1 MYYYQDFD
9 FEMIIIAIVIYLF
22 LVISIAKLGTYKKCG
37 GIKALVVSLLFT
49 PVAGIIYVAISPVKS
64 VLKIVHYRC
73 HHCGLE
79 FTNHHKYCP
88 TCLKEGE
95 KHRLERISMRTY

>member
-1 MYYYQDFD
+1 MYYFQGTD
-9 FEMIIIAIVIYLF
+9 FEMIIISIVIYLF
-22 LVISIAKLGTYKKCG
+22 LVITIAKLGTYKKCG
-37 GIKALVVSLLFT
+37 GMRAFVISLALT
-49 PVAGIIYVAISPVKS
+49 PITGIIYVAVSPVKS

-79 FTNHHKYCP
+79 FTTHHKYCP

>member
-1 MYYYQDFD
+1 MFSFQRIDI
-9 FEMIIIAIVIYLF
+9 EMTIILIIIYLF
-22 LVISIAKLGTYKKCG
+22 LVITIAKLGTYKRCG
-37 GIKALVVSLLFT
+37 GMKAFFVSLFFT
-49 PVAGIIYVAISPVKS
+49 PVFGILYVTVSPLKS

-79 FTNHHKYCP
+79 FTTHHKYCP
-88 TCLKEGE
+88 SCLKDGE